1 MSRQTDAT
9 KTNIASGS
17 ALSGRFGALVRERRE
32 AMKIHQND
40 LALSTGVGRRFII
53 DLEAGKPS
61 CHLGKA
67 LLVAEAVGLRIFDLL
82 MTSTDADNALLPEL
96 LGDADPPANLPDDI
110 EEIPEGESKVTQR

>member
-9 KTNIASGS
+9 KTNIASGA